1 MCRRVEAD
9 WKQVER
15 DFGLIEGMEGVPNAL
30 KIASATYEPSAT
42 VISFCNPALLKETVD
57 KLANKDYV
65 KLCGDGTFRLTNG
78 DWVFLTVGALTK
90 HYSEGDG
97 IKAFRTKFNPLM
109 FALTNKES
117 QPTYQ
122 HFFDALVNCTSKLT
136 GVDLTQVCQQYH
148 ADLHPGE
155 DLAQKAVFQHADR
168 VADWAHRSKHRKQD
182 HPVSERIAAYRAG
195 VFATMKKHLSPAGQ
209 ALVPLIERALHCMRS
224 LPTALLFHTVADL
237 LLRTLV
243 AQQPSEKKAA
253 DMLKQHYLAKVPAA
267 RAQAEFSINE
277 WPGDASFL
285 FAADWWAGRQRLQP
299 ASASGTQAQES
310 WHKNK
315 LKNDFKNLDS
325 SLPSFASLLEQFS
338 QSRLS
343 DSERPGETLPVFF
356 LQFLFGKVFVHRI
369 GNTCQSVCSV
379 IFVVVAV
386 TSGLWF
392 KVFFPGCCLLG
403 VLPCVKTCFHRCGF
417 SEIRSC

>member
-1 MCRRVEAD
+1 
-9 WKQVER
+9 
-15 DFGLIEGMEGVPNAL
+15 
-30 KIASATYEPSAT
+30 
-42 VISFCNPALLKETVD
+42 
-57 KLANKDYV
+57 
-65 KLCGDGTFRLTNG
+65 
-78 DWVFLTVGALTK
+78 
-90 HYSEGDG
+90 
-97 IKAFRTKFNPLM
+97 M

-315 LKNDFKNLDS
+315 LKNYFKNLDS

-343 DSERPGETLPVFF
+343 DMRATRGNSACFFSPV
-356 LQFLFGKVFVHRI
+356 LI
-369 GNTCQSVCSV
+369 WQSFCS
-379 IFVVVAV
+379 
-386 TSGLWF
+386 SNW
-392 KVFFPGCCLLG
+392 
-403 VLPCVKTCFHRCGF
+403 
-417 SEIRSC
+417 